1 MMIEPKKLKKGDK
14 VALIGTSG
22 FICKNKLKE
31 GIEFVKNLG
40 LEPIVG
46 ESCNAE
52 YGYLSGSDK
61 LRAGDLNRFF
71 NDKTISGIF
80 CMRGGYGATRILDLI
95 DYEVIKRNPK
105 IFIGYSDITALHIA
119 FNQKSN
125 LVTYHSPMPSTEFY
139 KGVDEYT
146 LKSFLN
152 NIMEEKN
159 VLEKIKFIKNP
170 KEQKI
175 ITLIG
180 GKAQGELIGGNLTL
194 IASLMGTPYEID
206 TRGKILFLEDID
218 EEPYRIDRMLTQLRL
233 AGKFQE
239 AAGII
244 LGAFTNCEA
253 KNPGES
259 LNLEEVIADTLF
271 SVDKPVVKNLAAGH
285 CLPTM
290 TLPLGKTIRIDTE
303 LEILEIIN

>member
-1 MMIEPKKLKKGDK
+1 MIEAKKIKKGDK
-14 VALIGTSG
+14 VALVGTSG
-22 FICKNKLKE
+22 AISKDRLRE
-31 GIEFVKNLG
+31 GIEFVKKLG

-46 ESCNAE
+46 ESCNGE
-52 YGYLSGSDK
+52 YGYLSGSDQ
-61 LRAGDLNRFF
+61 LRASDLNKFF
-71 NDKTISGIF
+71 SDETISGIF
-80 CMRGGYGATRILDLI
+80 CMRGGYGAPRILDLI
-95 DYEVIKRNPK
+95 DYEVVKRNPK
-105 IFIGYSDITALHIA
+105 IFIGYSDITALHLA

-125 LVTYHSPMPSTEFY
+125 LITYHSPMPSTEFY
-139 KGVDEYT
+139 KIVDEYT

-152 NIMEEKN
+152 NIMERENFLENEK
-159 VLEKIKFIKNP
+159 LIENP
-170 KEQKI
+170 EEQKL
-175 ITLIG
+175 ITLVH

-206 TRGKILFLEDID
+206 TKGKILFLEDID

-253 KNPGES
+253 KNPERS
-259 LNLEEVIADTLF
+259 LSLEEVIADTVL
-271 SVDKPVVKNLAAGH
+271 SSGKPVIKNLAAGH

-290 TLPLGKTIRIDTE
+290 TLPLGKIVNIDTKCGS
-303 LEILEIIN
+303 LEIIN